1 MKKIKFTGLNAS
13 GQTHPKIRIGDIF
26 RDKYGD
32 SVVINS
38 VYERHITY
46 RRAGYDYDCVMPV
59 HQFRRDFSLVQ
70 TAPHN
75 VSTSNA
81 RARANIQK
89 LKTMINGFRGKK

>member
-46 RRAGYDYDCVMPV
+46 RRAGFDYDCVMPV
-59 HQFRRDFSLVQ
+59 HQFRRDFSLVCA
-70 TAPHN
+70 APR
-75 VSTSNA
+75 SKPTSKEK
-81 RARANIQK
+81 ARANIQVIK
-89 LKTMINGFRGKK
+89 NMINAFRGKK